1 MTLLRSCLFAATSF
15 AALPLSAQP
24 VTTGEPVVVTATR
37 QSQAQSDV
45 LAAVSVL
52 DRDAIEAAGGF
63 DVLGLLRQLPGLD
76 VVRGAGIGQQ
86 AAVFLRGTNA
96 NHALVLID
104 GVRISALGTGAYAW
118 EQLPL
123 AQIERI
129 EVVRGPRA
137 ALWGADALGGV
148 IQIFTRRNIGTQWAL
163 HAGNHDTYGVEA
175 GTGRQRGNGG
185 FGLHAA
191 WLDSRGTNATTPANW
206 SFDPDR
212 DGATLRSVSA
222 NARHRLGDQELQA
235 TLLHNDNDI
244 QFDQGESNTR
254 QQVLALALEGALG
267 PDWQH
272 RVTLGGSRDRLDTPD
287 SFTRYHSQREQADWQ
302 HHLAP
307 GHNDALT
314 LGLSWLHERGRQH
327 DSLTGSDVYAQS
339 RHTASAFGAWQRR
352 AGAHALELSGRY
364 DDNSVYGSES
374 SFGAAWGWE
383 LGRTLRFTASWGQGF
398 RAPTMNELYSPGW
411 GGWYAG
417 NPALHAEHSDSAEL
431 GLHWHLAAAGRFS
444 LRAFRNDIDGLID
457 FAGENAQALNI
468 ARARIDGV
476 EIEWDRQLG
485 DWHIGA
491 NATWQD
497 PLDRD
502 SGARLL
508 RRPPRK
514 ANLSLERIFANGA
527 RVGIEGHAASQRP
540 DFGTRLPGYGLLALH
555 GQWPL
560 GGGFRLDGRIDNLLD
575 RDYTLI
581 DAYNTPG
588 LTVLLG
594 LRWQAH

>member
-1 MTLLRSCLFAATSF
+1 MTLLRSCLLAAMSL
-15 AALPLSAQP
+15 AALPLHGQP
-24 VTTGEPVVVTATR
+24 VTTGETVVVTATR
-37 QSQAQSDV
+37 QLQPQSDV

-52 DRDAIEAAGGF
+52 DRDAIETAGSI
-63 DVLGLLRQLPGLD
+63 DVLALLRQLPGLD

-104 GVRISALGTGAYAW
+104 GVRVSALGTGAYAW

-148 IQIFTRRNIGTQWAL
+148 IQIFTRRDTATQWAL
-163 HAGNHDTYGVEA
+163 HAGNHDTYGLEA
-175 GTGRQRGNGG
+175 GTGRQHGNGA
-185 FGLHAA
+185 FGVHAA

-212 DGATLRSVSA
+212 DGARLRSVSA
-222 NARHRLGDQELQA
+222 SARHSVGTQELQT

-244 QFDQGESNTR
+244 QFDQGRSSTR
-254 QQVLALALEGALG
+254 QQVLALALEGELG
-267 PDWQH
+267 PAWRH
-272 RVTLGGSRDRLDTPD
+272 RVNLGGSRDRLDTPD
-287 SFTRYHSQREQADWQ
+287 SFIRYHSQREQADWQ
-302 HHLAP
+302 HHLASDR
-307 GHNDALT
+307 GDALT

-327 DSLTGSDVYAQS
+327 DSLAGSDVYAQS
-339 RHTASAFGAWQRR
+339 RHTASAFAAWQRR
-352 AGAHALELSGRY
+352 VGTHALELSGRY
-364 DDNSVYGSES
+364 DDNSAYGSES
-374 SFGAAWGWE
+374 SFGASWGWE
-383 LGRTLRFTASWGQGF
+383 LGQRLRLTTSWGQGF

-411 GGWYAG
+411 GGWYGG
-417 NPALHAEHSDSAEL
+417 NPALHAEHSDSTEL
-431 GLHWHLAAAGRFS
+431 GLHWDLQTAGQLG

-457 FAGENAQALNI
+457 FAGANAQAVNI

-476 EIEWDRQLG
+476 EIEWDWQAG
-485 DWHIGA
+485 DWRIAA

-497 PLDRD
+497 PADRD
-502 SGARLL
+502 SGSPLL

-514 ANLSLERIFANGA
+514 ANLRLERLFDSGA
-527 RVGIEGHAASQRP
+527 RFGIEGHAASSRP
-540 DFGTRLPGYGLLALH
+540 DFESHLPGYGLLALH

-560 GGGFRLDGRIDNLLD
+560 PRGFRLDGRIDNLLD

-594 LRWQAH
+594 LRWQAR